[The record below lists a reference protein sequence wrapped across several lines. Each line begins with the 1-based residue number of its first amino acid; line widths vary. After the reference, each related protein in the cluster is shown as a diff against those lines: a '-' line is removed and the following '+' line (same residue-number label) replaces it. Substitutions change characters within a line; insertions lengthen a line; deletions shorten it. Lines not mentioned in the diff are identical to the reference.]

1 MATRDRSSVLEPSI
15 AVARAVKYSYGQA
28 IIGTVYGAVCGG
40 MFITG
45 YALKLGA
52 DNVQIGLLT
61 SVPMLCVVV
70 QLLSSALLER
80 GVSRRAMTIVA
91 SLLSVLGW
99 LPIILIPLLPADTRT
114 AALIGLVTLITLFGN
129 MAGNARWSWVGDLIP
144 EAYRGTFFG
153 RTTMYGGIVGAVFG
167 LLGGHFLDLV
177 QGQTVSAFAW
187 LFAFGLLMG
196 LVSTG
201 FFVPQPDVPA
211 PAGTAAFWPLV
222 RATFA
227 NGPLMLVMLYAL
239 CWSLQAIAA
248 PFYATYMLRDLHM
261 SFLGLGAVSTV
272 ATLTML
278 LSSPFWGRMV
288 DRYGCRPVLVACT
301 GAMAPLPLVW
311 IGLTTAHAVYLV
323 LPAVHLLV
331 GFASAG
337 IIVALNTLIYKVI
350 PPAGRAVQA
359 AVYSILVTL
368 AAAPMPALGGHLPDW
383 LHRVFGV
390 PPDLR
395 YTFYAQIVAVTAAAL
410 VARRLYEPTARATRE
425 LLTRLP
431 EHLWRPRTLGREEVT
446 G

>member
-1 MATRDRSSVLEPSI
+1 MLEPSV

-28 IIGTVYGAVCGG
+28 IIGTVYGAVNGG

-80 GVSRRAMTIVA
+80 GVSRRTMTIVA

-99 LPIILIPLLPADTRT
+99 VPVLLLPALCAQPAVRIG
-114 AALIGLVTLITLFGN
+114 ALIGLITLITAFGN

-144 EAYRGTFFG
+144 AAYRGTFFG

-167 LLGGHFLDLV
+167 LLGGRFLDVV
-177 QGQTVSAFAW
+177 QARSVSAFTW
-187 LFAFGLLMG
+187 LFAFGVAMG
-196 LVSTG
+196 LLSTA
-201 FFVPQPDVPA
+201 FFLPQADVPA
-211 PAGTAAFWPLV
+211 PPSDGHFRALV

-227 NGPLMLVMLYAL
+227 NKPLMLVMTYAL
-239 CWSLQAIAA
+239 FWSLQAIAA
-248 PFYATYMLRDLHM
+248 PFYATYMLRDLHI
-261 SFLGLGAVSTV
+261 SYFGLGAVSTV

-278 LSSPFWGRMV
+278 LSSPFWGRVV

-301 GAMAPLPLVW
+301 GALAPLPLVW
-311 IGLTTAHAVYLV
+311 IWLTSARAVYCT
-323 LPAVHLLV
+323 LPVIHLLV

-350 PPAGRAVQA
+350 PGAGRAVQA
-359 AVYSILVTL
+359 AVYSVIVTL

-383 LHRVFGV
+383 LHAAFHL

-395 YTFYAQIVAVTAAAL
+395 YTFYAQILAVTAATL
-410 VARRLYEPTARATRE
+410 VARHIHEPAARATRD

-431 EHLWRPRTLGREEVT
+431 GHLFRPRTLAGSGAGAV
-446 G
+446 